1 MKTAADVVRDHA
13 NMEHRKRVRAA
24 VDEIY
29 RAYPDLKR
37 TDATS
42 NLIERL
48 CNEYAGEPVVPELWL
63 FQEMA
68 RANPKLVREQ
78 LQGVT
83 IPVDAQR
90 NALINE
96 IAQLLRS
103 PNGDGCGG
111 RYDDFSLQNEKRR
124 MSSWSKEAL
133 EQRLNQVRL
142 AQRLQT
148 HTAAEIREGLKVL
161 RAEERREPVLP
172 AEWTKERLMDKST
185 SSHALKFLIRKYGAK
200 VVNDRLMGRG

>member
-1 MKTAADVVRDHA
+1 MKTAADVVRDHE

-24 VDEIY
+24 IDEIY

-37 TDATS
+37 SDATS
-42 NLIERL
+42 NVIERL

-83 IPVDAQR
+83 IPVDVQR

-103 PNGDGCGG
+103 PNGDGLGG

-133 EQRLNQVRL
+133 EARLNQVRL

-161 RAEERREPVLP
+161 RAEEWREPVLP

-185 SSHALKFLIRKYGAK
+185 SSHALKFLIRKYGAAA
-200 VVNDRLMGRG
+200 VNNRLLGRA